1 MTRVDVVGSGG
12 AGHSFSFPSLLKNTL
27 RAGVMNKAP
36 VGHESFV
43 HRDVAPSTVTVGKV
57 AFRRRIR
64 RRWQWR
70 VHKGILINPP
80 MIVNALPERMKKRR
94 AERDKATNEEK
105 DSASQ
110 PPVIPAISPS
120 VIPAVSSPCHTRSP
134 PPGILAVSPLAYPQ
148 SPPWHTRSL
157 PPLSFPQFLAG
168 IHEPHLMLFTTDLRP
183 LQRDISGK

>member
-1 MTRVDVVGSGG
+1 MTRVDVVGKSPSRRGPCYG
-12 AGHSFSFPSLLKNTL
+12 FSFPSLLKNTL
-27 RAGVMNKAP
+27 RAGVMNKVP
-36 VGHESFV
+36 VGHEPFV
-43 HRDVAPSTVTVGKV
+43 HRDAAPGTVTVWKV

-64 RRWQWR
+64 RRWQRR

-80 MIVNALPERMKKRR
+80 MIVNAPPERMKKRR
-94 AERDKATNEEK
+94 AERDKATSEEK

-110 PPVIPAISPS
+110 PPVIPA
-120 VIPAVSSPCHTRSP
+120 VSSPCHTRSLP
-134 PPGILAVSPLAYPQ
+134 NLSYSQ
-148 SPPWHTRSL
+148 SPSWHTRSL